1 MKGDTL
7 NEDDF
12 DYEINDDMEIY
23 EEEYDL
29 DDNYDD
35 DEEE

>member
-29 DDNYDD
+29 DDDYDD
-35 DEEE
+35 KDE